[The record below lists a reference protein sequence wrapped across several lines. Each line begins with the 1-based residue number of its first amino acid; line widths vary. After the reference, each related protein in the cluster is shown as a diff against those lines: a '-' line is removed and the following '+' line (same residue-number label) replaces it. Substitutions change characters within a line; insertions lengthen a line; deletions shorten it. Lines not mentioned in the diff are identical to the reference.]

1 MTSPNNHQRRA
12 EVSERE
18 RTELNLV
25 NCDTNERGELVMSEI
40 ANKERVRRFTV
51 WSCPECGEQI
61 VGRMLTPDQERG
73 HYHDPPE
80 GWHSDDDAS
89 PHEDP
94 WFDAVEIEAVSLPDL
109 KNLLT
114 ELADRFD
121 SQAKSRATSMADPEL
136 DNDQWNALVGAKLAY
151 EAAASELRHL
161 ITEQLG
167 SEGENE

>member
-1 MTSPNNHQRRA
+1 MS
-12 EVSERE
+12 
-18 RTELNLV
+18 
-25 NCDTNERGELVMSEI
+25 SEI

-114 ELADRFD
+114 ELADAWERREGLPAVRTTFQD
-121 SQAKSRATSMADPEL
+121 
-136 DNDQWNALVGAKLAY
+136 
-151 EAAASELRHL
+151 AASDLRHL

-167 SEGENE
+167 EER

>member
-114 ELADRFD
+114 ELADAWERREGLPAVRTTFQD
-121 SQAKSRATSMADPEL
+121 
-136 DNDQWNALVGAKLAY
+136 
-151 EAAASELRHL
+151 AASDLRHL

-167 SEGENE
+167 EER